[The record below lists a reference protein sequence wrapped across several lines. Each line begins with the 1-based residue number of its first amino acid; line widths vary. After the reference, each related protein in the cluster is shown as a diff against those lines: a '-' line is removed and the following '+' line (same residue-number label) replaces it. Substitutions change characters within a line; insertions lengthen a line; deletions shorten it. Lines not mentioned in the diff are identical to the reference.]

1 MMFTMSSLM
10 FPTGWYD
17 GACAIAAPARRRNPI
32 NRIAA
37 AGALRYGPQE
47 DPAPED
53 SELATNES
61 VVLTET
67 AWAVAADGLT
77 GAKVIVEHLEPW
89 EVAA

>member
-1 MMFTMSSLM
+1 MVHPHDSFNVHHITPTM
-10 FPTGWYD
+10 
-17 GACAIAAPARRRNPI
+17 IAASAMNPI